1 MMSWTNEKLKYA
13 TSEPETSATLQ
24 NSKKDHDATEAEMS
38 ANSTNLKDV
47 VNSAQSLIEQS
58 IRVDSVNYHKQS
70 LLESWDALQAAMKRT
85 GEQLRERLILD
96 KVDSAFVE
104 LTKWLDKT
112 EDLINN
118 DNMGKDLDAVMSL
131 QTKQRE
137 IANEIKD
144 KKKVLTD
151 VERTM
156 NDGIEI
162 FRSDMEEM
170 KGRFDDICDR

>member
-1 MMSWTNEKLKYA
+1 MLSWTNEKLKYL
-13 TSEPETSATLQ
+13 TSEPEAAAALQ

-47 VNSAQSLIEQS
+47 VTSAQSLIEQS
-58 IRVDSVNYHKQS
+58 IRVDSVNNHKKS
-70 LLESWDALQAAMKRT
+70 LLESWDALQAAMKRK

-96 KVDSAFVE
+96 KVDNTFVE
-104 LTKWLDKT
+104 LTKWLKKT
-112 EDLINN
+112 EDLLNN
-118 DNMGKDLDAVMSL
+118 DNMGKDLDTVMSL

-137 IANEIKD
+137 IANEIMD
-144 KKKVLTD
+144 KEKVLAD
-151 VERTM
+151 IEMTM
-156 NDGIEI
+156 SDGIEI